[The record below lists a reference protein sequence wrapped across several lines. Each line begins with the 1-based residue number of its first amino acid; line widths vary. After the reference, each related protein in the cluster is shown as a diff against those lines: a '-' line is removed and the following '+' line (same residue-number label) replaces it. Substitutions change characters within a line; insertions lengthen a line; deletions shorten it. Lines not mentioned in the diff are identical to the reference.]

1 MRIVVGI
8 LLVVISSA
16 LNAQVKGYIGLSGG
30 GHFYTAYIEHTLYNT
45 VMKTGFDP
53 GYHGGIM
60 LKLFTN
66 QSPTSFLN
74 AGLQTGLN
82 YEMKGWRQVFDTD
95 EPTYHVKMDYITLPL
110 EAIIYAGKRKT
121 KVFWTLGV
129 FIEELINVDKDPT
142 PDLDNLGGQ
151 EFYTYESSRDRD
163 FGYGIRVSAGVH
175 RDFSFGA
182 LHLDGYI
189 SYSASSFIRTDDFSD
204 RLPDLTNHY
213 QGGFTLAYLIPFG
226 KLEISK

>member
-1 MRIVVGI
+1 MRILVGI
-8 LLVVISSA
+8 LLLVVSSA
-16 LNAQVKGYIGLSGG
+16 LNAQVKGYVGLSGG

-60 LKLFTN
+60 FKLFTN

-74 AGLQTGLN
+74 AGLQSGLN
-82 YEMKGWRQVFDTD
+82 YEVKGWRQTFDTD

-110 EAIIYAGKRKT
+110 EAIIYGGKRKT

-129 FIEELINVDKDPT
+129 YIEQLVNVQKDPT
-142 PDLDNLGGQ
+142 PDLENLGGQ
-151 EFYTYESSRDRD
+151 EFYTYEADRDRE
-163 FGYGIRVSAGVH
+163 FGYGLRVSAGLH
-175 RDFSFGA
+175 RDFPFGA
-182 LHLDGYI
+182 LHLDGFI
-189 SYSASSFIRTDDFSD
+189 SYSASSFIKTDEFSD

-213 QGGFTLAYLIPFG
+213 MGGFTLAYLIPFG
-226 KLEISK
+226 KMEFSR